1 MSAVK
6 TKFDQPAQR
15 GKIMAATLK
24 KTLDE
29 SHQKALD
36 KKQNYEHN
44 LQELIRK
51 IEEIDKKLQDFT
63 QEVKKKI
70 RNVMDEVE
78 ANVSMTLYDEIKKL
92 NQLIDEYERPFHP
105 EENQL
110 NWYKKELHK
119 FVEQRLGYNLTSRL
133 NSAILDNLEFTQ
145 KDIRTKVLD
154 LVVSDENRKLISNTL
169 PRSDFL
175 INYRLDCT
183 NLCADF
189 QEDVSFHFS
198 LGFTALMRRFTGNK
212 NFNMGT
218 TQFFMNSPNL
228 FRSQHEERKEVQ
240 ATSSSNLN
248 PFHSEQSNFLVLLQ
262 GFQMVASKSNVIL
275 FAVGGVVWRGLGWKI
290 LAVTG
295 SLYGLCYLYERLMW
309 TRKTQEKVFK
319 KQYADYASSKLKLI
333 VDLTSQNAASQ
344 VQQELAMYFA
354 QMCRYIDITKDEYF
368 EEMKK
373 YEEDIHVLNKLLGHS
388 KILKNKGKY
397 IHDEFD
403 KFIQEYL
410 ANIQK

>member
-29 SHQKALD
+29 SHQKTMD

-51 IEEIDKKLQDFT
+51 IEEIEKKLQDFT
-63 QEVKKKI
+63 QEMKDKI
-70 RNVMDEVE
+70 RNVMDDVE
-78 ANVSMTLYDEIKKL
+78 KNVALTLNDEIKKI
-92 NQLIDEYERPFHP
+92 NILIDEYERPFHP

-110 NWYKKELHK
+110 NWYKKELHDYL
-119 FVEQRLGYNLTSRL
+119 EQRLGSNLAKRL
-133 NSAILDNLEFTQ
+133 NTPLLQNLQITQ
-145 KDIRTKVLD
+145 KDIRTRVLD
-154 LVVSDENRKLISNTL
+154 LVVSEENRKLVSNTL
-169 PRSDFL
+169 PREDFF
-175 INYRLDCT
+175 INYRLNCP
-183 NLCADF
+183 NLCSDF
-189 QEDVSFHFS
+189 REDISFHFT

-212 NFNMGT
+212 TFNSGT
-218 TQFFMNSPNL
+218 SRYFMNYQDMSKKDLQSSRFNN
-228 FRSQHEERKEVQ
+228 QVQ
-240 ATSSSNLN
+240 SNLN
-248 PFHSEQSNFLVLLQ
+248 SFQSTGQATNLLVMLQ
-262 GFQMVASKSNVIL
+262 GVNLLASKSNIIL

-290 LAVTG
+290 LAVSG

-309 TRKTQEKVFK
+309 TKKSQEKIFK

-373 YEEDIHVLNKLLGHS
+373 YEENIQVLNHLLSQS

-397 IHDEFD
+397 IHDDFD

-410 ANIQK
+410 EMK